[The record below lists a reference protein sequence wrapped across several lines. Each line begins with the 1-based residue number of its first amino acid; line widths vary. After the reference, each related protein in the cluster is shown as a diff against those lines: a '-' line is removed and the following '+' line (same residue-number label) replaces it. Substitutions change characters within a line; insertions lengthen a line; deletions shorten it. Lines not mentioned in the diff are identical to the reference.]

1 MVGFIRAFDRVEIV
15 VTLARSCIDPMIPHH
30 EKFIIKSTFTDI
42 PYTQWAETSPKPMLR
57 NVAKLAEV
65 KLDFELRP
73 KKSTKTPDEGTQSKE
88 LLDTLNEDS
97 YSIKQIQDL
106 KEVAISENVEEE
118 YKTVHEKKDDT
129 DNNNTKH
136 YVGNLSLSQARAKNP
151 SQFPSFSVAVVG
163 LIVAFGLG
171 RMTTINGSNFTT

>member
-73 KKSTKTPDEGTQSKE
+73 KKSTKTPDEGIQSKE
-88 LLDTLNEDS
+88 LLDTFSMVLQATHPPYRFIKCKFKI
-97 YSIKQIQDL
+97 YSL
-106 KEVAISENVEEE
+106 E
-118 YKTVHEKKDDT
+118 
-129 DNNNTKH
+129 
-136 YVGNLSLSQARAKNP
+136 L
-151 SQFPSFSVAVVG
+151 
-163 LIVAFGLG
+163 
-171 RMTTINGSNFTT
+171 